1 MHRRNRNHRG
11 KQVWQL

>member
-11 KQVWQL
+11 KRVWQL